1 MITLLL
7 SLALLS
13 PAQDPEV
20 QPPDAARV
28 ERALKELSEAFSK
41 KADSKEKMQAIILS
55 SEVLHPEVI
64 KWIAKGLKDEDSMVR
79 AATIESLRYMEHP
92 DANDVLVK
100 TLRRDKKLRKNP
112 ELYEALLKAICQHA
126 DSKSF
131 SLIADFKLNDETRA
145 TIRARIYGIAR
156 FREAKS
162 VEELFDLMKRFGKY
176 NAQSY
181 MGDIST
187 ALMVLTGVDHGR
199 SQAAWTAWWNENK
212 RKLKVSPE
220 LPKLPRKTLYS
231 WSRYWGLELPEERR
245 KRRGERGDDPEGDG
259 PAKRD

>member
-1 MITLLL
+1 MHLTRYTDYAIRVILY
-7 SLALLS
+7 LAVKG
-13 PAQDPEV
+13 E
-20 QPPDAARV
+20 
-28 ERALKELSEAFSK
+28 ERT
-41 KADSKEKMQAIILS
+41 
-55 SEVLHPEVI
+55 
-64 KWIAKGLKDEDSMVR
+64 
-79 AATIESLRYMEHP
+79 TIQCTEP
-92 DANDVLVK
+92 FLVP
-100 TLRRDKKLRKNP
+100 TT
-112 ELYEALLKAICQHA
+112 
-126 DSKSF
+126 SF
-131 SLIADFKLNDETRA
+131 ELNDETRA

>member
-1 MITLLL
+1 MGGGEGGGGFFFLMIRRPPGSTLF
-7 SLALLS
+7 
-13 PAQDPEV
+13 PY
-20 QPPDAARV
+20 
-28 ERALKELSEAFSK
+28 
-41 KADSKEKMQAIILS
+41 
-55 SEVLHPEVI
+55 
-64 KWIAKGLKDEDSMVR
+64 
-79 AATIESLRYMEHP
+79 T
-92 DANDVLVK
+92 
-100 TLRRDKKLRKNP
+100 TLFRS
-112 ELYEALLKAICQHA
+112 LKAICQHA

-187 ALMVLTGVDHGR
+187 ALMVLTGVDHGK

-212 RKLKVSPE
+212 RKLEASPE
-220 LPKLPRKTLYS
+220 PPKLPRKTPS
-231 WSRYWGLELPEERR
+231 PWSRIGRAP
-245 KRRGERGDDPEGDG
+245 
-259 PAKRD
+259 